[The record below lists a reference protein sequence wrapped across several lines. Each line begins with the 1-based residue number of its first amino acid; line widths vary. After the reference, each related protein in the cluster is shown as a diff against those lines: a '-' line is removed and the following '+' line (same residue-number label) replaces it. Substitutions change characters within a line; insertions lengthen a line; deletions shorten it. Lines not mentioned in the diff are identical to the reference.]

1 MAANDEKPGAER
13 VGSVEVSAQEP
24 ILGSRVGRLVS
35 RGAHG
40 VLQVDFEGNPQG
52 PVPARAAVALTPEEW
67 ERAVNAHQSVVLLF
81 EKGDPGLPL
90 VMGVVQ
96 APSETP
102 LLDVMLE
109 ERAAKGGPV
118 ELRVDGQPR
127 TVKLEAQDELVLR
140 CGKSSVTLRSDG
152 KIVIRGT
159 QVETRA
165 SGVNRIKGGSV
176 QIN

>member
-1 MAANDEKPGAER
+1 MAANDEKAGAER
-13 VGSVEVSAQEP
+13 VASVEVSSQEP

-40 VLQVDFEGNPQG
+40 ALHVDFEGNSQG
-52 PVPARAAVALTPEEW
+52 PVPARAAVSLTPEEW
-67 ERAVNAHQSVVLLF
+67 ERAVNARQAVVLLF
-81 EKGDPGLPL
+81 EKGDPALPL

-109 ERAAKGGPV
+109 ERAKGGPV
-118 ELRVDGQPR
+118 EVRLDGQPR